1 METMV
6 KKLYEGMF
14 LVDSAEAASDWEGV
28 LETITT
34 ILSRAEAEVV
44 SIKKWDE
51 RKLAYDIDGKSR
63 GTYIL
68 SYFRAEGSKISGME
82 RDVRLNER
90 IMRALIL
97 NAEHMT
103 QADMDKATPAELV
116 EKGEVTRR
124 EDEDRRPERG
134 GEDYHRAA
142 VRSGEIDTVEIEAEP
157 EEQAEI
163 VDEEVENEEEDFGVD
178 EGEDI
183 L

>member
-28 LETITT
+28 LEAITT

-82 RDVRLNER
+82 RDVQLNER

-116 EKGEVTRR
+116 ERGEVTRE
-124 EDEDRRPERG
+124 EDKDGRPERG
-134 GEDYHRAA
+134 GEEHRRATARSAA
-142 VRSGEIDTVEIEAEP
+142 IDVIEVDAEP
-157 EEQAEI
+157 EEPAAMA
-163 VDEEVENEEEDFGVD
+163 DEEVEKEEDDSGVD
-178 EGEDI
+178 KDEEI